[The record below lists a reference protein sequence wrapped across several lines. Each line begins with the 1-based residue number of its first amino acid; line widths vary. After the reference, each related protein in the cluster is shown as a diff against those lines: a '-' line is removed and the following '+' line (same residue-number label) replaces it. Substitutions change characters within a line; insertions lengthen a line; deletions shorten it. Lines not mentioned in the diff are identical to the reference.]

1 MLVIR
6 KEQMAVLDAYM
17 ARRFRDAIRRHLRRE
32 LPDETQAI
40 SEEDLLRRIDQ
51 GLERGRRYGLTTE
64 RDLTAFVD
72 LTFIHGPSFEE
83 LPAMRWAKR
92 ILTNKE
98 LEGDVKMNLIYQR
111 LDAQQPPDELLETNV

>member
-17 ARRFRDAIRRHLRRE
+17 ARRFRDSIRRHLRRDLAE
-32 LPDETQAI
+32 ETKSIPD
-40 SEEDLLRRIDQ
+40 EDLLRRIDQ

-64 RDLTAFVD
+64 RELTAFAD
-72 LTFIHGPSFEE
+72 LTFIHGPNFEE

-98 LEGDVKMNLIYQR
+98 LEGDVKMNLIFQR
-111 LDAQQPPDELLETNV
+111 LAAQQAPAETADMNG